1 MTDKAAFRRRLLG
14 GGLLSLVMAVG
25 LAVALEPTTPTAWLP
40 VAWIGIGGLAL
51 LTAAGLERLP
61 LGVVTIGWPR
71 VAAVGLGILALGSST
86 FGFVQ
91 LLTEASSLSLIYAAS
106 HSSPR
111 WRSLS
116 SRSSVSSAVSD
127 WTKRRS
133 PSSRPGV
140 GTGQHDAYFLSHL
153 QKVNKYHYILSA
165 ITFKR

>member
-91 LLTEASSLSLIYAAS
+91 LLTEASSLSLIYAGFA
-106 HSSPR
+106 
-111 WRSLS
+111 L
-116 SRSSVSSAVSD
+116 VAALALAIV
-127 WTKRRS
+127 TLECLLG
-133 PSSRPGV
+133 GV
-140 GTGQHDAYFLSHL
+140 GLDEE
-153 QKVNKYHYILSA
+153 
-165 ITFKR
+165 TFAVE